1 MLRMRGNTIQW
12 LGHSTFKITTPSNQV
27 ILIDPWIDT
36 NPVCPEECKKLDR
49 VDVMLISHAHSDH
62 FSDVVPLANKYKP
75 QIVAI
80 YETAMWLSSKGV
92 QNTLPMSK
100 GGTQKVGDIEV
111 TMVHAIHSNSIEDDG
126 HLIYAGEPCG
136 YIVRLPGGLTLYH
149 SGDTTVFG
157 DMKLI
162 GELYSPELACL
173 PIGDRYTMGPREA
186 AMAIR
191 LLNVR
196 HVIPMHFG
204 TFPALTGTPEEL
216 RHQTQDVNNL
226 EIHALKPGES
236 IGEETRA
243 AKHKSA
249 E

>member
-1 MLRMRGNTIQW
+1 MLQMRGNIIQW
-12 LGHSTFKITTPSNQV
+12 LGHSTFKITTPTKHV

-36 NPVCPEECKKLDR
+36 NPVCREDCKKVDR
-49 VDVMLISHAHSDH
+49 VDAMLISHAHSDH
-62 FSDVVPLANKYKP
+62 FSDVLPLAKKFQP
-75 QIVAI
+75 QIVAN
-80 YETAMWLSSKGV
+80 YETAMWLASKGV
-92 QNTLPMSK
+92 QNTLPMNK
-100 GGTQKVGDIEV
+100 GGTQKVGEIEV
-111 TMVHAIHSNSIEDDG
+111 TMVQAIHSNSIEDDG
-126 HLIYAGEPCG
+126 QLIYAGEPCG
-136 YIVRLPGGLTLYH
+136 FIVRLPGGLTLYH
-149 SGDTTVFG
+149 AGDTTVFG

-216 RHQTQDVNNL
+216 HHQTQDVNNL
-226 EIHALKPGES
+226 EIYALKPGES

-249 E
+249 D